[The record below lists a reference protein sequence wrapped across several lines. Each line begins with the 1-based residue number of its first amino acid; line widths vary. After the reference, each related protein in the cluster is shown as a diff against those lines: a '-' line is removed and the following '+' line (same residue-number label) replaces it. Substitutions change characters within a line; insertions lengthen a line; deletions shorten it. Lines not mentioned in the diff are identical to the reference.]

1 MRGPAVNHA
10 LASDLNWPSEAA
22 QPLKA
27 GGRRGADTEA
37 AAEGR
42 WAMT

>member
-10 LASDLNWPSEAA
+10 LASDLNWPSEAV

-27 GGRRGADTEA
+27 GRGGAVGQIQKPPLRA
-37 AAEGR
+37 VGQ
-42 WAMT
+42 